1 MKAWLWERYGG
12 ADSLRLA
19 EVPQPVPGPNEALV
33 RVLGASVNAADWHS
47 MRGRPLFSRLTLGL
61 LRPKHQSLGVDVAG
75 RVESLG
81 HQVTQ
86 VQVGDEVFGNLLEHG
101 YGGFAE
107 YVAVPTEVLHPKP
120 SSLSFAEAA
129 AVPMSGVT
137 ALQGLNSHGS
147 LDSSQRVLI
156 NGGSGGVGTFAVQ
169 IAKAFGPALTVV
181 TSTQN
186 VDMVR
191 SLGADEVID
200 YTTSDFARGGER
212 YDLILDTV
220 GNRSV
225 ADLRGSLT
233 EGGKVAIT
241 GFTDMRHLLS
251 TSFRGGKTITQV
263 SAHVNSEDLG
273 ELVRLIEAGRV
284 RPVIDRTVPFVEVPE
299 AITYVERGHARGKVV
314 IDGL

>member
-47 MRGRPLFSRLTLGL
+47 MRGRPLFSRVTLGL

-81 HQVTQ
+81 RQVTE

-107 YVAVPTEVLHPKP
+107 YVAVPTDVLYPKP

-137 ALQGLNSHGS
+137 ALQGLNHHGS
-147 LDSSQRVLI
+147 IDSSHRVLI

-169 IAKAFGPALTVV
+169 IAKAFGPSLTVV

-186 VDMVR
+186 VDLVR

-200 YTTSDFARGGER
+200 YTTTDFARGGER

-251 TSFRGGKTITQV
+251 TSFRGAKTITQGV
-263 SAHVNSEDLG
+263 RAREQRRPWRVGSA
-273 ELVRLIEAGRV
+273 
-284 RPVIDRTVPFVEVPE
+284 
-299 AITYVERGHARGKVV
+299 Y
-314 IDGL
+314 